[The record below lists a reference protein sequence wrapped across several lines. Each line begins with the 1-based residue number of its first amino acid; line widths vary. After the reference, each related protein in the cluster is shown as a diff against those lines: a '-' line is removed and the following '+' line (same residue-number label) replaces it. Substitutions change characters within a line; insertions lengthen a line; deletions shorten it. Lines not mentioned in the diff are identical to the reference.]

1 MSKFVNYNKRDI
13 TLPQGKKN
21 LIELLQPECAPNP
34 VGSPHAGAVSSEQP
48 PIVLRDESCS
58 AKIQDLEKHFTT
70 VFESREVTSMLVVT
84 TPADE
89 EFEISIVRT
98 GEGILMAHFGVSG
111 GTDREKAVRSFLVHR
126 GFNIPEDCEMP
137 SEFQRGLGWQAI
149 FDVLPPPPEPA
160 NLSILAEDLLLE
172 VFGLSGDSLLTFK
185 FLEIKY
191 TK

>member
-21 LIELLQPECAPNP
+21 LIELLQSQCAPNP
-34 VGSPHAGAVSSEQP
+34 VGNPHAGAVSSEQP

-149 FDVLPPPPEPA
+149 
-160 NLSILAEDLLLE
+160 
-172 VFGLSGDSLLTFK
+172 LTFCHRPLNQQIFQYLPRIYSSR
-185 FLEIKY
+185 FLD
-191 TK
+191 